1 MAFLSVS
8 WFFASYM
15 HFDCMMVVQEDGEEG
30 AEPHTPT
37 PTPSLEGGEHNDKSG
52 DEDELQLLRLQLKEV
67 RTVC

>member
-1 MAFLSVS
+1 M
-8 WFFASYM
+8 
-15 HFDCMMVVQEDGEEG
+15 QEEG

-67 RTVC
+67 RTVCKIEKFWKFGVFEV